1 MCKYIKE
8 QHAAQPNIIR
18 AHTHRQTDRRTM
30 SLYVN
35 SKMRA
40 RSICVA
46 FARDAVGGSAPYSG
60 GAFPSAELLY
70 TTTATTEKRSID
82 RVFRV
87 IIITITAARREKGER
102 KNIDFTA
109 LISNPPP

>member
-1 MCKYIKE
+1 
-8 QHAAQPNIIR
+8 
-18 AHTHRQTDRRTM
+18 M

-46 FARDAVGGSAPYSG
+46 FATDAVGGSAPYSG

-82 RVFRV
+82 KSFSGNNNHNNGS
-87 IIITITAARREKGER
+87 TER
-102 KNIDFTA
+102 KRGEEKT
-109 LISNPPP
+109 LILPPLFQIPRHKRRKAEKRMESFH

>member
-1 MCKYIKE
+1 MYIKE
-8 QHAAQPNIIR
+8 QHAA
-18 AHTHRQTDRRTM
+18 QTDRRTM

-46 FARDAVGGSAPYSG
+46 FARDAVGGSAQ
-60 GAFPSAELLY
+60 LLILAGLFHPLSFF
-70 TTTATTEKRSID
+70 TQQQQQQKKRSID